1 MKRLVL
7 FILVLILLV
16 DVAEDGYLGK
26 IKFCLLNHS
35 AKISVTSSHHHPGLG
50 QTDCQEELVSSK
62 VLGSPNYGKGR
73 QPVNLSLSS
82 TLQIMYNCHLSSSGG
97 IPL

>member
-16 DVAEDGYLGK
+16 DFAEDGYLGK
-26 IKFCLLNHS
+26 VKTCLPNQS
-35 AKISVTSSHHHPGLG
+35 AKTSVTSSHHYPGSG
-50 QTDCQEELVSSK
+50 PSDFQHE
-62 VLGSPNYGKGR
+62 LGSPNLKGTSAHGEAR
-73 QPVNLSLSS
+73 SVSLHVPP
-82 TLQIMYNCHLSSSGG
+82 TLQIMHCCHLSSSGG